1 MKRMLK
7 NRIHYF
13 LLVVLLNSLLLSGT
27 LAISTSSL
35 AFHGVGLTV
44 NLDYPEEAHPTEEI
58 YHNVTITSQADLT
71 ISNLTLTIYGTV
83 NQTQQEIT
91 NLALFSWKLD
101 LNNNNTLTNQINF
114 TIPQDT
120 FERLYCTLYAKTSQ
134 DIDYFFTSFYT
145 THVHTIT
152 FSELLIDYNLLLTE
166 IGNNLILYESLNQTY
181 YDLIK
186 QKDNLNSNYN
196 KLYSDYQDQIDINK
210 LLESE
215 YASLNLNTTKIQESY
230 VSLNNNYTSLN
241 QTNTELEQEITI
253 LNQEIDLLDQEI
265 SVSKNSLDI
274 DRNLMI
280 VFIIILVSLIGL
292 IIYLR
297 NKQKEPYVVIRKET
311 VSVKPK
317 KN

>member
-58 YHNVTITSQADLT
+58 YHNVTITSQAGLT
-71 ISNLTLTIYGTV
+71 ISNLTLTIYGIV

-91 NLALFSWKLD
+91 NLLLSLSLD
-101 LNNNNTLTNQINF
+101 QNSTLSTRINF

-196 KLYSDYQDQIDINK
+196 NLYSDYQDQIDINK

-297 NKQKEPYVVIRKET
+297 NKQKEPYVVIRKEI